1 MFGPKTYDLL
11 NFRPQEAEEKQDAH
25 KSVISRYQNMHV
37 FVIF

>member
-11 NFRPQEAEEKQDAH
+11 IRPQEAEEKQDAH